1 MTRRWVD
8 SGRSLGVFDDF
19 GRFSM
24 NGTGMF
30 TIEVAG
36 QRHDFDDAQIA
47 AVAFLSRYSDRTLE
61 A

>member
-1 MTRRWVD
+1 
-8 SGRSLGVFDDF
+8 
-19 GRFSM
+19 M